1 MPFTSAR
8 NSDCVFYEQGDG
20 LPCGTSLHYYESIE
34 DSFPNKVFS
43 VAHYLGLRAV
53 ALLTVSDIHPI
64 EQEATKWEWHMTEE
78 AFLFSGAKLLCI
90 RMPPNTRYG
99 ATAKVPMVLPQH
111 EKVEPS

>member
-1 MPFTSAR
+1 MTQKRLLQQLSRYIAHIVNAIYVCQKQR
-8 NSDCVFYEQGDG
+8 LCFYEQGDG

-64 EQEATKWEWHMTEE
+64 EQEAPKWEWHMTEE
-78 AFLFSGAKLLCI
+78 AFLFSGAK
-90 RMPPNTRYG
+90 
-99 ATAKVPMVLPQH
+99 
-111 EKVEPS
+111 

>member
-64 EQEATKWEWHMTEE
+64 EQEAPKWEWHMTEE
-78 AFLFSGAKLLCI
+78 AFLFSGAKCMHSDAAEYKI
-90 RMPPNTRYG
+90 RGNGEGAYG
-99 ATAKVPMVLPQH
+99 FATA
-111 EKVEPS
+111 

>member
-34 DSFPNKVFS
+34 ASFPNKVFS

-53 ALLTVSDIHPI
+53 ALLMVSDIHPI
-64 EQEATKWEWHMTEE
+64 KQEAPKWDWHMTEE
-78 AFLFSGAKLLCI
+78 MKYHLAEQGIAFAKQLTNNPHACK
-90 RMPPNTRYG
+90 M
-99 ATAKVPMVLPQH
+99 
-111 EKVEPS
+111 